1 MRNLLFTAFIIA
13 GLSSCKKF
21 DEGGFVSSAD
31 KNLTRQTWVLDAY
44 LRNGNDET
52 SQLLISIFEETYN
65 EDGTLLRSYVFDGAQ
80 IDQTGGWTLKSDT
93 KQIKI
98 DGVSSLQLTA
108 QSSTVSS
115 SDIEIMKLKKKE
127 FWYFFENGSD
137 RHEFHFVP
145 KN

>member
-1 MRNLLFTAFIIA
+1 MKKIVFFTLILV
-13 GLSSCKKF
+13 GLSSCKRF
-21 DEGGFVSSAD
+21 DEGGFVNSAD
-31 KNLTRQTWVLDAY
+31 KNLTRQTWVLDMY

-52 SQLLISIFEETYN
+52 SQLLISGFEETFN
-65 EDGTLLRSYVFDGAQ
+65 EDGTLLRSYVFDGNQ
-80 IDQTGGWTLKSDT
+80 MDQTGSWTLKSDT

-115 SDIEIMKLKKKE
+115 SDIEVLKLKKKE